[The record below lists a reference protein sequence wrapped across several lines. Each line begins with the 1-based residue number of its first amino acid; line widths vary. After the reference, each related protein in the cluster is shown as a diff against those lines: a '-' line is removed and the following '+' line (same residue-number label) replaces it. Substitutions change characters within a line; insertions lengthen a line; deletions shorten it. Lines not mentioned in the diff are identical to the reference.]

1 MTENHN
7 ILLAIYLSSFAV
19 AWLFYALHR
28 ELKYRRL
35 ETIRDN
41 NFMDGLTEPASLHP
55 LIDYRSC
62 IGCGSCVSACP
73 EQNVLGVIRRKAELI
88 SPANCIGHGACM
100 SACPVD
106 AVALVFGSETRGID
120 IPSLSPEFETN
131 VSGLFIA
138 GELGGMG
145 LVRNAA
151 EQGKQ
156 AVAALKKTLMPK
168 SQADYDVIIVGAG
181 PAGIAAAL
189 TAQAEK
195 LTYLV
200 LEQDSLGGT
209 VSHFPRRKI
218 VMTSP
223 VDLPLV
229 GKVQFREA
237 RKEALLEYWQNVV
250 DEHSLKIN
258 FQTRL
263 EDITANKDYF
273 DIASSDGNFTA
284 QRVLLCLG
292 RRGTPRKL
300 GVPGEE
306 REKVIYRLID
316 PEQFMSQHVLVVGG
330 GDSALEAALSL
341 ALVEGTSVSLAYRGS
356 AFSRAKAKNR
366 SQIEL
371 AAETK
376 KINLLLESQVTEIS
390 ERDVTL
396 ETKGGFIKLEND
408 SLIVCAGGV
417 LPTPFLETLGI
428 EISTKYGTV

>member
-1 MTENHN
+1 
-7 ILLAIYLSSFAV
+7 
-19 AWLFYALHR
+19 
-28 ELKYRRL
+28 
-35 ETIRDN
+35 
-41 NFMDGLTEPASLHP
+41 
-55 LIDYRSC
+55 
-62 IGCGSCVSACP
+62 
-73 EQNVLGVIRRKAELI
+73 
-88 SPANCIGHGACM
+88 M